1 MWSYKRNLSAEWN
14 LRREEDLE
22 LGRALR
28 ALRNAAL
35 FLLFTLAVMGAA
47 IYLAWTNEEVPRNR
61 TCADS
66 GTCGGRGS
74 HRF

>member
-1 MWSYKRNLSAEWN
+1 MWNTKRNLSADWN
-14 LRREEDLE
+14 LRREQEWE

-35 FLLFTLAVMGAA
+35 FLLFVLAVIGPAF
-47 IYLAWTNEEVPRNR
+47 YRAWTKGEVPPKR
-61 TCADS
+61 TCADL